1 MSSFLDGFY
10 EQVKTTPLPTLV
22 SQISNCHDEFVE
34 QILNLTESS
43 KSIHRVDENSLL
55 LACFLACLYKRGV
68 KVYKKRFGA
77 LRDILPHNTTLV
89 CKYINEMISSDVLLY
104 RLDNLPTLLLSW
116 PIDSLDAN
124 HMTLLNYAVSERHED
139 AFMQLLDYGASADV
153 AGSVYSNMATL
164 AMFHLQMPTPQI
176 KRMSKKLI
184 TPYQLKQYDK
194 FFNVC
199 DALLTN
205 NLLHIHSTLNGV
217 KKLDTNL
224 RTASNTSLLGYVNH
238 VEILLRLINMGFVIH
253 TKDIARVVN
262 YIDGEVSLYIVRYC
276 DVDGYEVA
284 KQCQDALLRYRL
296 VNARK
301 EREEA
306 VVNTLDA
313 HTTIAK
319 DVCKL
324 IGSLV

>member
-1 MSSFLDGFY
+1 MSSLLASFY
-10 EQVKTTPLPTLV
+10 ENAKTTSIPTLV
-22 SQISNCHDEFVE
+22 SQISKCYDALVE
-34 QILNLTESS
+34 EVLREVNEVSEVNRL
-43 KSIHRVDENSLL
+43 DENSLL
-55 LACFLACLYKRGV
+55 IACLLKCLYNNDV
-68 KVYKKRFGA
+68 KMYKKRFSA
-77 LRDILPHNTTLV
+77 LREAVPHNTALV
-89 CKYINEMISSDVLLY
+89 CKYINEMLSTTKLLY
-104 RLDNLPTLLLSW
+104 RLDNLPTLLLFW
-116 PIDSLDAN
+116 PIDHLDAN

-217 KKLDTNL
+217 KKLDINL

-284 KQCQDALLRYRL
+284 SKCQDALLRYRL
-296 VNARK
+296 VDARK
-301 EREEA
+301 EREAA
-306 VVNTLDA
+306 VVKTLDTS
-313 HTTIAK
+313 TTIAK
-319 DVCKL
+319 DVCKI